1 MEPMGRLAHFS
12 PISVSW
18 IDMQWDTQIERMETG
33 RIHQVKILCD
43 GEPVSYD
50 EV

>member
-1 MEPMGRLAHFS
+1 MALFS
-12 PISVSW
+12 SITVSW
-18 IDMQWDTQIERMETG
+18 IDMQWDTQIERIESG
-33 RIHQVKILCD
+33 RIRQVKILCD